1 MDFIFLFAL
10 FVLIVFISFVY
21 AAICKGWCHSKADL
35 TGKTAIVTGANT
47 GIGYCTARDLARRNA
62 RVILACRSLERGR
75 AAAANIR
82 EETGN
87 ENVHVKMLDLSSMK
101 SVRAFAAEINKEE
114 PQLNILINN
123 AAVTGLDKTM
133 TDEGLELTY
142 AVNHFGPF
150 LLTNLLVDLLKKSSP
165 SRVVVVSSIVNI
177 FGSVDCDNLCAEKD
191 FSIAWAYYNSKLC
204 NVLFTKELARRLRGT
219 GVLANCLH
227 PGSIRTNLLR
237 NIPAIIRIPIL
248 MLGSLFFKTPEEGA
262 QTSIYCAVD
271 EAVEGVSGEYFIDCR
286 SAEHGIWINKS
297 AYDEGLCKKL
307 WEVSEKIT
315 KLKSS

>member
-1 MDFIFLFAL
+1 MRRGTDRGQDDSTRIKDSPHQPVSRMDFIFLFAI

-87 ENVHVKMLDLSSMK
+87 ENETYEEIVFMGLLN
-101 SVRAFAAEINKEE
+101 AF
-114 PQLNILINN
+114 
-123 AAVTGLDKTM
+123 
-133 TDEGLELTY
+133 
-142 AVNHFGPF
+142 F
-150 LLTNLLVDLLKKSSP
+150 LKK
-165 SRVVVVSSIVNI
+165 
-177 FGSVDCDNLCAEKD
+177 K
-191 FSIAWAYYNSKLC
+191 
-204 NVLFTKELARRLRGT
+204 TT
-219 GVLANCLH
+219 
-227 PGSIRTNLLR
+227 
-237 NIPAIIRIPIL
+237 
-248 MLGSLFFKTPEEGA
+248 TPEEGA

-271 EAVEGVSGEYFIDCR
+271 EAVEGVSGEYFIDCK

-307 WEVSEKIT
+307 WE
-315 KLKSS
+315 KLDIISSPNKN